1 MKGKALFF
9 IAVWLFST
17 FTLADDFEVVVA
29 KAKNAVV
36 GVGIFDPI
44 GTPRS
49 QLQGTGFVIGDG
61 TLVATNFHV
70 VERALEEGSQQRR
83 VVFIGTGNN
92 PQINQ
97 AEIVKTDPAHDL
109 AILRIEQKVASV
121 LSLSGEDR
129 LPDGRDV
136 AFTGYPIGAVLGLY
150 PATHKGMV
158 AATTPV
164 VTPSANAQQLSLEV
178 LKRLREPFMV
188 YQLDATAYPGNSGSP
203 VYNVSTGEVVAIINK
218 VFVKESKESALS
230 APSGITYA
238 IPVKYLRDLLA
249 EVSQ

>member
-1 MKGKALFF
+1 MKNILTIVLFLLSS
-9 IAVWLFST
+9 AYVSAT
-17 FTLADDFEVVVA
+17 DFENLV
-29 KAKNAVV
+29 KNNKSAVV
-36 GVGIFDPI
+36 GVGIFDPL
-44 GTPRS
+44 GSPRS
-49 QLQGTGFVIGDG
+49 QLQGTGFAIGDG

-92 PQINQ
+92 PQISQ

-109 AILRIEQKVASV
+109 AILRIEQKVANV
-121 LSLSGEDR
+121 LSLSTGGS
-129 LPDGRDV
+129 LPDGREV

-164 VTPSANAQQLSLEV
+164 VIPSANAQQLSLEV

-203 VYNVSTGEVVAIINK
+203 VYDVKTGEVVAIINK

-249 EVSQ
+249 EASL